1 MINPTVEMPPKNPW
15 TMRRKRRT
23 GRLET
28 NPINRMMTVWESNP
42 PKKRV
47 LALRREVRDPHK
59 VDASAATK
67 AGAPKM
73 NPTHISV
80 SLGG

>member
-1 MINPTVEMPPKNPW
+1 MINPIVDMPPKNPW

-23 GRLET
+23 GRLEI
-28 NPINRMMTVWESNP
+28 NPINSMITAWESNP

-47 LALRREVRDPHK
+47 LALRWKVKDPQK

-67 AGAPKM
+67 AGAPKI

-80 SLGG
+80 S